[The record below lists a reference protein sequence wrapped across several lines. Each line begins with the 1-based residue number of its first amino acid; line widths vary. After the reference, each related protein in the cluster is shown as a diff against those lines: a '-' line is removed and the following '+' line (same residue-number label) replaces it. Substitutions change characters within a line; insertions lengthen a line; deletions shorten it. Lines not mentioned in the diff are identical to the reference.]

1 MNSTMNEIGSTPG
14 SSIASTASTTIEIRQ
29 CRRIRAELTICR
41 RAKISITTGIS
52 NTIPIAS
59 RVSRTNWM

>member
-14 SSIASTASTTIEIRQ
+14 SSIATTASTTIEIRQ
-29 CRRIRAELTICR
+29 WRRISAELMICS
-41 RAKISITTGIS
+41 RARISITTGIS

-59 RVSRTNWM
+59 SVSSTNWM